1 MPFVLVTQ
9 YGSRFGCGKENAW
22 DRAVIRYA
30 YVQEEADTDVPVEPP
45 CAQGT
50 ISMGKL
56 IATTKF
62 THQADIS
69 DMACFRPASSEGR
82 LLATIDEIGG
92 VMLANVP
99 VRVVVLILASKH
111 GP

>member
-1 MPFVLVTQ
+1 MRLSQRILCYTQ
-9 YGSRFGCGKENAW
+9 DESE
-22 DRAVIRYA
+22 I
-30 YVQEEADTDVPVEPP
+30 EASMEPS

-50 ISMGKL
+50 IAMGKL
-56 IATTKF
+56 CASTKF
-62 THQADIS
+62 SHQAPVS

-99 VRVVVLILASKH
+99 VSRLPHLCLEFMKVKTKYSSE
-111 GP
+111 GRFYM